1 MPAKDIYHDAVKTAL
16 IKDGWTIVADPYK
29 IRYEDAELFADLA
42 AEKPIAAERNEQKIV
57 VEVKSFLSPSPMRDF
72 QQALGQY
79 ILYRNFISLTE
90 PDYQLYLA
98 IRESTYK
105 NFFKRSSLKVVVEQ
119 NQLKLLVVNMEK
131 EEIIRWI
138 S

>member
-1 MPAKDIYHDAVKTAL
+1 MPARDIYHDAVKNAL

-42 AEKPIAAERNEQKIV
+42 AEKPIAAERNGQKIV
-57 VEVKSFLSPSPMRDF
+57 VEVKSFVSPSPMRDF

-79 ILYRNFISLTE
+79 ILYQNFISLTE

-98 IRESTYK
+98 IKASTY
-105 NFFKRSSLKVVVEQ
+105 NNVFQRSSLKVIVDK
-119 NQLKLLVVNMEK
+119 NQLKIL
-131 EEIIRWI
+131 
-138 S
+138 